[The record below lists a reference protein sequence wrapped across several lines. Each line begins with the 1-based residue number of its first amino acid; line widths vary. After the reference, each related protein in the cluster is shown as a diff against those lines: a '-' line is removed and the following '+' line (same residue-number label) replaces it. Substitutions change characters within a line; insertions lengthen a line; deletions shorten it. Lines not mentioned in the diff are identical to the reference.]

1 MNELER
7 ISLIPIGSPVTNI
20 CTSESSPLH
29 HMKFA
34 GIKTTSYKN
43 KYDVRHTSNWAK
55 CKAADGRLH
64 SFEMDVIY
72 EGHLSVDKCK
82 ELWEPVW
89 QRKFGK
95 SVSVPKTSTVTNDN
109 KEVI

>member
-1 MNELER
+1 MNDFDRVIL
-7 ISLIPIGSPVTNI
+7 ISIGSPVTNI

-43 KYDVRHTSNWAK
+43 KYDVRHTSNFAK
-55 CKAADGRLH
+55 CQSKDRKMH
-64 SFEMDVIY
+64 SFGLEVIY
-72 EGHLSVDKCK
+72 EGHLDADRCK

-89 QRKFGK
+89 QCLYGE
-95 SVSVPKTSTVTNDN
+95 SVSVPHEPSKTNDN
-109 KEVI
+109 KVF